1 MISQNKVEAVAENQ
15 VAHVLF
21 CAMAK
26 RVLLAVFV
34 FACHIVSAQTIE
46 SADSLKA
53 LLHRADDSVKVDL
66 LNQLVIHLREGNNVE
81 AMDYSTQA
89 RDLAQKLNYKK
100 GLAGALGNIGWIYYR
115 RGEFPLA
122 LEQSTQSLAI
132 SESLRD
138 YDELGRGLNNLAS
151 IYVEQKEYGKALTA
165 FKQALVWGKTVKN
178 NFTIGRS
185 YNNIAYV
192 FFLTNQLDS
201 AKLYAETG
209 MVATRGYSAGFAW
222 RTLGDIYEKQN
233 KIALAEESYSKSI
246 AVADSNKNYTLRVST
261 AHRLGRMYLNQG
273 QTGKAERVLK
283 ANEQLCRQFHFRN
296 ELVNTYK
303 LLASLYKGK
312 SDFSAATR
320 YYEKFIS
327 LNDSLYNETTAK
339 QLAIQEDKYKSQLQ
353 QSKIELLT
361 TESQLKD
368 EELNAQR
375 LSTAAAVVVLVLFIA
390 LATVLYR
397 GNRKFKKVNEE
408 LQQKNDEILAHDEE
422 LTRLN
427 VTKDKLFSIIS
438 HDLRGPFNSL
448 SGLLQLNEQGYVNE
462 EEFKKSISSISKN
475 TIRTKELLDNLL
487 HWSTTQLK
495 IDKSRPLKFNLKKV
509 ATAAIQLYE
518 TPANEKSIKINNQ
531 VTDIHALG
539 DPDMISVV
547 FRNLLSNA
555 IKFSFPGGV
564 ITIGSSPES
573 HEIRC
578 FVKDEGQGIPRI
590 FLDKLLAGEM
600 KTTKGTAS
608 EEGTGLGLQLC
619 IDFVNKNGGNLW
631 ADSGI
636 QGTTFWFSLPHP
648 K

>member
-1 MISQNKVEAVAENQ
+1 
-15 VAHVLF
+15 
-21 CAMAK
+21 MAK
-26 RVLLAVFV
+26 KILVGLFLFTCQLVF
-34 FACHIVSAQTIE
+34 AQTIE

-53 LLHRADDSVKVDL
+53 LLNRATDSVKVDL
-66 LNQLVIHLREGNNVE
+66 LNQLVIHLREGNNAE
-81 AMDYSTQA
+81 AMRYSIEA
-89 RDLAQKLNYKK
+89 RDLATRLNYKK
-100 GLAGALGNIGWIYYR
+100 GLAGALGNIGWINYR

-132 SESLRD
+132 SEALKD

-151 IYVEQKEYGKALTA
+151 IYVEQREYAKALTS
-165 FKQALVWGKTVKN
+165 FKQALVWGKRVKN

-192 FFLTNQLDS
+192 FFLTDQLDS
-201 AKLYAETG
+201 AKQYAEAG
-209 MVATRGYSAGFAW
+209 VVATKGYSSGFAW
-222 RTLGDIYEKQN
+222 RTLGDIYERQN

-261 AHRLGRMYLNQG
+261 AHRLGKMYLNHG
-273 QTGKAERVLK
+273 QSAKAERVLK
-283 ANEQLCRQFHFRN
+283 ANEQLCGQFHFRN

-303 LLASLYKGK
+303 LLATLYKAK
-312 SDFSAATR
+312 SDYSAATF

-339 QLAIQEDKYKSQLQ
+339 QMAIQEDKYKSQLQ

-361 TESQLKD
+361 AESQLKD

-375 LSTAAAVVVLVLFIA
+375 LTTAASVIVLILFIA

-397 GNRKFKKVNEE
+397 GNRKFKKVNRQ
-408 LQQKNDEILAHDEE
+408 LQQKNEEILAHDEE

-427 VTKDKLFSIIS
+427 ATKDKLFSIIS

-462 EEFKKSISSISKN
+462 EEFKKTISEISKN
-475 TIRTKELLDNLL
+475 TFRTKELLNNLL
-487 HWSTTQLK
+487 HWSTTQLQ

-509 ATAAIQLYE
+509 ATEATQLYE

-531 VTDIHALG
+531 VTDVHAWG
-539 DPDMISVV
+539 DPDMVSVV
-547 FRNLLSNA
+547 FRNMLSNA

-619 IDFVNKNGGNLW
+619 IDFVKKNGGNLW
-631 ADSGI
+631 ADSSI

>member
-1 MISQNKVEAVAENQ
+1 
-15 VAHVLF
+15 
-21 CAMAK
+21 MAK
-26 RVLLAVFV
+26 KILLALFY
-34 FACHIVSAQTIE
+34 FACHVTLAQTIE

-53 LLHRADDSVKVDL
+53 LLNRADDSVKVDV
-66 LNQLVIHLREGNNVE
+66 LNQLVIHLREGNNAE
-81 AMDYSTQA
+81 AMQYSIQA
-89 RDLAQKLNYKK
+89 RDLAQKLDYKK

-115 RGEFPLA
+115 RGEFPSA
-122 LEQSTQSLAI
+122 LELSTRSLAI
-132 SESLRD
+132 SESIKD

-151 IYVEQKEYGKALTA
+151 IYVEQKEYAKALAA
-165 FKQALVWGKTVKN
+165 FKQALTWGKKVKN
-178 NFTIGRS
+178 NFTVGRS

-201 AKLYAETG
+201 SRYYAEAG
-209 MVATRGYSAGFAW
+209 VVATKGYSSGFAW

-233 KIALAEESYSKSI
+233 RFAMAEESYLKSI

-261 AHRLGRMYLNQG
+261 AHRLGKMYLSQG
-273 QTGKAERVLK
+273 QYAKADKVLK
-283 ANEQLCRQFHFRN
+283 ANEQLCSQFHFRN
-296 ELVNTYK
+296 ELANTYK
-303 LLASLYKGK
+303 LLALLFKTKLDYSQ
-312 SDFSAATR
+312 STS

-368 EELNAQR
+368 KELNVQR
-375 LSTAAAVVVLVLFIA
+375 LTTAASVIVLVLFIA

-397 GNRKFKKVNEE
+397 GNQKIKKVNAE
-408 LQQKNDEILAHDEE
+408 LQQKNEEILAHDEE
-422 LTRLN
+422 LIRLN
-427 VTKDKLFSIIS
+427 ATKDKLFSIIS

-462 EEFKKSISSISKN
+462 EEFRKSISAISKN

-518 TPANEKSIKINNQ
+518 VSASEKNIKINNQ
-531 VTDIHALG
+531 VADVHALA

-547 FRNLLSNA
+547 FRNMLSNA
-555 IKFSFPGGV
+555 IKFSFPGGT
-564 ITIGSSPES
+564 ITIGSSSES
-573 HEIRC
+573 HELRC

-619 IDFVNKNGGNLW
+619 IDFINKNGGNLW

-636 QGTTFWFSLPHP
+636 HGTTFWFSLPHP